1 MNLILHFCVVK
12 SIDRIFNLLDYQTK
26 ILSLACGNF
35 VKATSCHGSSF
46 FECCSITSLL
56 PFIPE
61 LPLYYDTSL
70 ELQCSLISEVFTFIW
85 ILSPF
90 PTLPF
95 SLTSSTTNQCVPFIP
110 KLPLCFNA
118 STLFQHSPF
127 ISMLSVYFNTILLF
141 QCFHFISR
149 LLPYFN
155 TSTLFQQSP
164 FLSMLP
170 LYFDTPTLFQCFHF
184 IPTLPLYFN
193 VFILSSTP
201 SLLQCFHFIPTLSL
215 YFNFFILFQYSP
227 FTSMFSFYSNTPL
240 LFQCFH
246 FIPTLPLYSNVCS
259 LYQCSLFQP
268 FLFISTFPLQHFSF
282 VSTLPFVSMCF
293 LLSTI
298 LLFQDY
304 TSPLLRFPPCISIVI
319 VYILANSY

>member
-95 SLTSSTTNQCVPFIP
+95 SLTSSTTNQCVSFIP

-127 ISMLSVYFNTILLF
+127 ISMLSVYFNTLLLF

-149 LLPYFN
+149 LLPYFS
-155 TSTLFQQSP
+155 TSNLFQQSP

-193 VFILSSTP
+193 VFILFQH
-201 SLLQCFHFIPTLSL
+201 SL
-215 YFNFFILFQYSP
+215 
-227 FTSMFSFYSNTPL
+227 FTSMFSFYSNTLPL
-240 LFQCFH
+240 FQFFHFISILPLYFNVFILFQHSPFISMFSFYSNTPPLFQCVL
-246 FIPTLPLYSNVCS
+246 I
-259 LYQCSLFQP
+259 
-268 FLFISTFPLQHFSF
+268 ISVLAF
-282 VSTLPFVSMCF
+282 STLPPYFNISP
-293 LLSTI
+293 SA
-298 LLFQDY
+298 LLFCFNTPLCFNVFPFIY
-304 TSPLLRFPPCISIVI
+304 HFVISRLHFSSTSVSPLYFNSNCIYSGQ
-319 VYILANSY
+319 